1 MGFSVNALFSEE
13 CTRTSVTTKRW
24 NNNYEV
30 ERSSLMDEK
39 AYFRK
44 RKRVA
49 KATLLLH
56 RDEELRA

>member
-1 MGFSVNALFSEE
+1 MFSEE